1 MLVWKLRCYVPFWTD
16 FALSAGVFFRA
27 GFFLVVLGTGTEL
40 STIERLASLG
50 KVSHLPS
57 EAAIYDVVRFGCRA
71 KFLLSLGAS
80 IEDWPSETILYWSL
94 AIFELGS
101 FIFAYLALVC
111 LAVTGPLAA
120 FDLAAALD
128 YALASCFG
136 LFFTVF
142 YCCYSFLSLWSHF

>member
-1 MLVWKLRCYVPFWTD
+1 MLVWKMRCYVPFWAD
-16 FALSAGVFFRA
+16 FALSAGVFFLT
-27 GFFLVVLGTGTEL
+27 GFFFGFVEFCTEL
-40 STIERLASLG
+40 STTERLASLG

-101 FIFAYLALVC
+101 FAFACLALVC

-120 FDLAAALD
+120 FDLAAAMD

-142 YCCYSFLSLWSHF
+142 FCCYSFLSLWSQF

>member
-1 MLVWKLRCYVPFWTD
+1 MLVWKMRCYVPFWAD
-16 FALSAGVFFRA
+16 FAISAGVFFRA
-27 GFFLVVLGTGTEL
+27 GFFLDFVGPAIEL

-57 EAAIYDVVRFGCRA
+57 EAAIYDADTFGCRA

-80 IEDWPSETILYWSL
+80 IEDWPSETTLYWSL

-101 FIFAYLALVC
+101 FIFACLALVC
-111 LAVTGPLAA
+111 LTVAGPLTALD
-120 FDLAAALD
+120 FAAAVD
-128 YALASCFG
+128 FALTSCFG

>member
-1 MLVWKLRCYVPFWTD
+1 MRCYVPFWAD

-27 GFFLVVLGTGTEL
+27 DFFVGFLETGTEL

-101 FIFAYLALVC
+101 FIFACLALVC

-128 YALASCFG
+128 CALASCFG